1 MTKQA
6 TQPTQATPAPPTVP
20 AGLVLRADGAFV
32 PESMV
37 KDIDKLRDQTV
48 EAIVKKAL
56 ALQQALRDFKSSSFS
71 DIAAFCEASAERFD
85 TQVGGTKGNVTLR
98 TFDGRF
104 KVERAIQQRIAFDER
119 LQAAKELI
127 DHCITEWAE
136 NSRPEIRVLVNDAFQ
151 VDQEGRISTQRVLG
165 LKRLAITDPK
175 WLNAMEAI
183 AESVTVVD
191 SKAYVRVYERTTAGD
206 YAPIA
211 LDIAKV

>member
-6 TQPTQATPAPPTVP
+6 SSQDTTPTIPPGFVQ
-20 AGLVLRADGAFV
+20 RADGALV

-48 EAIVKKAL
+48 EAIVQKAL
-56 ALQQALRDFKSSSFS
+56 ALRKALLDFKTGSFA

-191 SKAYVRVYERTTAGD
+191 SKAYVRVYERTANGD

>member
-6 TQPTQATPAPPTVP
+6 CSQDTTPTIP
-20 AGLVLRADGAFV
+20 AGFVQRADGALV

-48 EAIVKKAL
+48 EAIVQKAL
-56 ALQQALRDFKSSSFS
+56 ALRKALLDFKTGSFA

-191 SKAYVRVYERTTAGD
+191 SKAYVRVYERTVNGD

>member
-6 TQPTQATPAPPTVP
+6 PSQDTTPAIP
-20 AGLVLRADGAFV
+20 AGFVLRADGALV

-48 EAIVKKAL
+48 EAIVQKAL
-56 ALQQALRDFKSSSFS
+56 ALRKALLDFKTSSFA

-191 SKAYVRVYERTTAGD
+191 SKAYVRVYERTANGD

>member
-6 TQPTQATPAPPTVP
+6 HSQDTTPAIP
-20 AGLVLRADGAFV
+20 AGFVQRADGALV

-48 EAIVKKAL
+48 EAIVQKAL
-56 ALQQALRDFKSSSFS
+56 ALRKALLDFKTGSFA

-191 SKAYVRVYERTTAGD
+191 SKAYVRVYERTANGD

>member
-6 TQPTQATPAPPTVP
+6 PSHDTMPAIP
-20 AGLVLRADGAFV
+20 AGFVQRADGALV

-48 EAIVKKAL
+48 QAIVQKAL
-56 ALQQALRDFKSSSFS
+56 ALRKALLDFKTGSFA

-191 SKAYVRVYERTTAGD
+191 SKAYVRVYERTANGD
-206 YAPIA
+206 YIPIA